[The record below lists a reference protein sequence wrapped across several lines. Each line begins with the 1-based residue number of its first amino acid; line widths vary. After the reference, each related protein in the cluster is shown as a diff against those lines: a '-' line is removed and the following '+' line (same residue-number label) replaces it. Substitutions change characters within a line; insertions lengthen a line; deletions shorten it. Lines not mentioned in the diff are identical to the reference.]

1 MGLRLLPVAARLAI
15 GTVLGACAWPALGV
29 LLPHLP
35 DLLRF
40 ELAWF
45 VFTFGPGI
53 VLTVWLTRDLDWL
66 SRIVVALG
74 AGSAATPVLIDVSGY
89 AGLVSIFPYVA
100 TALAGAG
107 LAIWWRRAGRGAPV
121 STNDAIACAVLVAL
135 CATCGVLVFGNRL
148 GTTPAGIMLYGDYDS
163 ADLAYY
169 AAEASEA
176 SHTVPPTASYYSG
189 HKLNAA
195 YYPHLV
201 LAMIHR
207 FADVPIMPIYFG
219 YAWPTFL
226 ALGALAGYVLVRALA
241 PWPVALLSMALI
253 VAGSDFSYLAAWFL
267 PHDTVDWDYVLWPTN
282 FLSPTMHV
290 LHFNTW
296 GPTMP
301 VFLAGLYGV
310 VRALQTRPG
319 GTSSSPDPPYAVARG
334 GPIFPAPLRRT
345 APAALTNT
353 RGWIVLSAF
362 LIAVMFEF
370 KPFAYIVVMAA
381 LSAAAVFSG
390 RDWTARWRFI
400 AIVATA
406 LVFTVPLILDIFAL
420 DPADRRSQLVVDFF
434 LLPKRMLIK
443 LGLVETVNAM
453 AARVI
458 PVEFLRTPLI
468 LLLATVVFLLVGT
481 GIRWLGAPGVWRA
494 VRGRVDQN
502 AASWR
507 LLGWCVIAGL
517 GIPFVLT
524 TQPYV
529 DTINFYLTGLY
540 VMWIFTAAALVRFAQ
555 TRGTAGVLAAALA
568 IAAIMPSSLHFL
580 ARKWHDAGRPPRA
593 MLSHGEATVA
603 NYLKASTDPETTV
616 LLHDRPLAPSLM
628 TILAERRIVL
638 GWDVRYSAVGGED
651 RLEDVNYFYASAEGD
666 PERALEILRRYH
678 ITHVLVRRDG
688 NRVHPSVID
697 RLRVLIKS
705 GDVALYGVPD
715 GLTP

>member
-1 MGLRLLPVAARLAI
+1 MQDAA
-15 GTVLGACAWPALGV
+15 ACAL
-29 LLPHLP
+29 
-35 DLLRF
+35 
-40 ELAWF
+40 
-45 VFTFGPGI
+45 
-53 VLTVWLTRDLDWL
+53 
-66 SRIVVALG
+66 
-74 AGSAATPVLIDVSGY
+74 
-89 AGLVSIFPYVA
+89 
-100 TALAGAG
+100 
-107 LAIWWRRAGRGAPV
+107 
-121 STNDAIACAVLVAL
+121 LVAL
-135 CATCGVLVFGNRL
+135 CATFGVLVFGNRL
-148 GTTPAGIMLYGDYDS
+148 GNTPAGIMLYGDYDS

-226 ALGALAGYVLVRALA
+226 ALGAVIGYVLVRALA
-241 PWPVALLSMALI
+241 SRAVALLSAFLI

-301 VFLAGLYGV
+301 LFLAGLYGV
-310 VRALQTRPG
+310 VRALETG
-319 GTSSSPDPPYAVARG
+319 V
-334 GPIFPAPLRRT
+334 
-345 APAALTNT
+345 
-353 RGWIVLSAF
+353 RGWIVLGAF

-381 LSAAAVFSG
+381 LGAAAIFSG
-390 RDWTARWRFI
+390 RDWAARWRF
-400 AIVATA
+400 VATVA
-406 LVFTVPLILDIFAL
+406 VTLVFTVPLILDIFAL

-443 LGLVETVNAM
+443 LGLVETVDAM
-453 AARVI
+453 AARLI
-458 PVEFLRTPLI
+458 PLEFLRTPMV
-468 LLLATVVFLLVGT
+468 LLAATIVFLLVGT

-494 VRGRVDQN
+494 VRGRVDAD

-517 GIPFVLT
+517 FIPFVLT

-540 VMWIFTAAALVRFAQ
+540 VMWIFTAAALVRFAA
-555 TRGTAGVLAAALA
+555 THGTAGRLAAVLAVVA
-568 IAAIMPSSLHFL
+568 ILPSSVHFW
-580 ARKWHDAGRPPRA
+580 ARKWHDATRPPRA
-593 MLSHGEATVA
+593 MLSHGEANVA
-603 NYLKASTDPETTV
+603 SYLKTTDPETTV

-628 TILAERRIVL
+628 TVLSERRIVL

-651 RLEDVNYFYASAEGD
+651 RLEDVNYFYASADGD
-666 PERALEILRRYH
+666 PERAVDILRRYH
-678 ITHVLVRRDG
+678 VTHVLVRREG
-688 NRVHPSVID
+688 NRVHSAVID
-697 RLRVLIKS
+697 RLRVLMKS
-705 GDVALYGVPD
+705 GDVTLYAVPG
-715 GLTP
+715 GLAP

>member
-1 MGLRLLPVAARLAI
+1 MNSRVLPVAIRLTMGAL
-15 GTVLGACAWPALGV
+15 LGACAWPVLRV

-40 ELAWF
+40 EAAWF
-45 VFTFGPGI
+45 LFTFGPGI
-53 VLTVWLTRDLDWL
+53 VLSVWLTRDLDWM
-66 SRIVVALG
+66 SRVAIALG
-74 AGSAATPVLIDVSGY
+74 AGSAATPVLIDLSGY
-89 AGLVSIFPYVA
+89 TGLVGIFPYVT

-107 LAIWWRRAGRGAPV
+107 LAIWWSSPGQRAPLSAQDG
-121 STNDAIACAVLVAL
+121 IACGLLVVL
-135 CATCGVLVFGNRL
+135 CATLGVVVFGNRL
-148 GTTPAGIMLYGDYDS
+148 ATTPAGIMLYGDYDS

-207 FADVPIMPIYFG
+207 FTGVPIMPMYFG

-226 ALGALAGYVLVRALA
+226 ALGAVVGYVLVRALA
-241 PWPVALLSMALI
+241 SPAVAFLSMFLI

-310 VRALQTRPG
+310 VRGLQTG
-319 GTSSSPDPPYAVARG
+319 A
-334 GPIFPAPLRRT
+334 
-345 APAALTNT
+345 
-353 RGWIVLSAF
+353 RGWIALSAF

-381 LSAAAVFSG
+381 LCAAAVFSG
-390 RDWTARWRFI
+390 RDRTARWRFI
-400 AIVATA
+400 GVVAAT

-420 DPADRRSQLVVDFF
+420 DPSDRRSQLVVDLL
-434 LLPKRMLIK
+434 LLPRRMLIK
-443 LGLVETVNAM
+443 LGVVDAVNAM
-453 AARVI
+453 AARFI
-458 PVEFLRTPLI
+458 PIEFLRTPVI
-468 LLLATVVFLLVGT
+468 LMAATVVFLVVGT

-494 VRGRVDQN
+494 VRGRVDRD

-507 LLGWCVIAGL
+507 LLGWSVIAGL

-540 VMWIFTAAALVRFAQ
+540 VMWIFTAVALVRFAR
-555 TRGTAGVLAAALA
+555 THGTAGLLAGALA
-568 IAAIMPSSLHFL
+568 VVAILPSSVHFL
-580 ARKWHDAGRPPRA
+580 ARKWNDASRPPRA
-593 MLSHGEATVA
+593 MLSHGEANVA
-603 NYLKASTDPETTV
+603 NYLKTTDPENTV

-651 RLEDVNYFYASAEGD
+651 RLEDVNYFYASADGD
-666 PERALEILRRYH
+666 PERALEILRRYQV
-678 ITHVLVRRDG
+678 THVLIRREG
-688 NRVHPSVID
+688 NRVHPAVID
-697 RLRVLIKS
+697 RLSVLMKS
-705 GDVALYGVPD
+705 GDVTLYAVPV
-715 GLTP
+715 GLMP

>member
-15 GTVLGACAWPALGV
+15 GTVLGVCAWPALRV

-35 DLLRF
+35 ELLRF

-45 VFTFGPGI
+45 VFTFGPGLL
-53 VLTVWLTRDLDWL
+53 LTVWLTRDLNWL
-66 SRIVVALG
+66 SRIIVALG

-107 LAIWWRRAGRGAPV
+107 LAIWWRSAGPGAPV
-121 STNDAIACAVLVAL
+121 SMNDAIACAMLVAL

-148 GTTPAGIMLYGDYDS
+148 GMTPAGIMLYGDYDS

-253 VAGSDFSYLAAWFL
+253 VSGSDFSYLAAWFL
-267 PHDTVDWDYVLWPTN
+267 PHDTVDWDHVLWPTN

-296 GPTMP
+296 GPTLP
-301 VFLAGLYGV
+301 VFHAGLYGV
-310 VRALQTRPG
+310 VRALQTN
-319 GTSSSPDPPYAVARG
+319 A
-334 GPIFPAPLRRT
+334 
-345 APAALTNT
+345 
-353 RGWIVLSAF
+353 RGWIVLAAF

-381 LSAAAVFSG
+381 LCAAAVFSG
-390 RDWTARWRFI
+390 RDWTARWRFV
-400 AIVATA
+400 AIVAAT
-406 LVFTVPLILDIFAL
+406 LVCTVPLILDIFAL
-420 DPADRRSQLVVDFF
+420 DPSDRRSQLVVDFF

-453 AARVI
+453 AARLI
-458 PVEFLRTPLI
+458 PIEFLRTPLI
-468 LLLATVVFLLVGT
+468 LLMATVVFLLVGT
-481 GIRWLGAPGVWRA
+481 GIRWLGAPGAWRA
-494 VRGRVDQN
+494 VRGQVDQN
-502 AASWR
+502 AAPWR

-555 TRGTAGVLAAALA
+555 TRGTAGVVAAALA
-568 IAAIMPSSLHFL
+568 VAAILPSSLHFL
-580 ARKWHDAGRPPRA
+580 ARKWNDAGRPPRA
-593 MLSHGEATVA
+593 MLSQGEANVA

-638 GWDVRYSAVGGED
+638 GWDVRYSAVGGEA
-651 RLEDVNYFYASAEGD
+651 RLEDVNYFYASADGD
-666 PERALEILRRYH
+666 AARALEILRRYH
-678 ITHVLVRRDG
+678 VTHVLVRRDG

-697 RLRVLIKS
+697 RLNVLMKS
-705 GDVALYGVPD
+705 GDVTLYGVPV